1 MYAPTCKLMNYNGNL
16 VWYRRDTKTGGW
28 VRIS

>member
-1 MYAPTCKLMNYNGNL
+1 MYAPTCKVVNYNGNL

-28 VRIS
+28 TRI